1 MGDCIK
7 RWVEIP
13 ASLKTLQLSMPSV
26 YLKTDTIAAQSLD
39 EEIVREFQSLRM
51 PRIQFLQKFPVPV
64 CYPYQWRPV
73 YVIIK
78 KGILTETNSIDPI
91 ITEAKAKD
99 KV

>member
-1 MGDCIK
+1 
-7 RWVEIP
+7 
-13 ASLKTLQLSMPSV
+13 MPSV
-26 YLKTDTIAAQSLD
+26 YLKTDTISAQSLD